1 MSLDNTK
8 PKERVNNMRVE
19 WKTYITDLDIPK
31 DWEHRSYHHD
41 ELPSWQVNGLHIW
54 IDSWDV
60 DLRTENASR
69 IHGAM
74 EVLPSRFTVQTANS
88 YNGYEDDHTW
98 IFETNSFKDLLDFV
112 ASKKQWAILKDDIW
126 ITDPYY
132 DETGRFF
139 VDPIEYYGLTKQDLK
154 DYGSI
159 NEENLK

>member
-1 MSLDNTK
+1 
-8 PKERVNNMRVE
+8 MRVE

-54 IDSWDV
+54 IDSWNV
-60 DLRTENASR
+60 DERTENASR

-98 IFETNSFKDLLDFV
+98 IFETNSFEKLLEFV
-112 ASKKQWAILKDDIW
+112 DSKKQWAILKDDIW

-159 NEENLK
+159 NEREN

>member
-1 MSLDNTK
+1 
-8 PKERVNNMRVE
+8 MRVE

-88 YNGYEDDHTW
+88 YNGYDDDHTW
-98 IFETNSFKDLLDFV
+98 IFETDSFEKLLEFV
-112 ASKKQWAILKDDIW
+112 DSKKEWSVFKNDVW

-139 VDPIEYYGLTKQDLK
+139 VDPIKYYGLTEYDLK
-154 DYGSI
+154 EYGSI

>member
-1 MSLDNTK
+1 MN
-8 PKERVNNMRVE
+8 
-19 WKTYITDLDIPK
+19 WATYITDLNIPK
-31 DWEHRSYHHD
+31 DWKHRSYHHD

-54 IDSWDV
+54 IDSWDIEE
-60 DLRTENASR
+60 RTANSSR

-98 IFETNSFKDLLDFV
+98 IFETDSFEKLLEFV
-112 ASKKQWAILKDDIW
+112 DSKKQWAILKDDIW

-139 VDPIEYYGLTKQDLK
+139 VDPIEYYGLTEQDLK

-159 NEENLK
+159 NEREN

>member
-1 MSLDNTK
+1 
-8 PKERVNNMRVE
+8 MRVE

-88 YNGYEDDHTW
+88 YNGYDDDHTW

-112 ASKKQWAILKDDIW
+112 ASKKALLLLNEWGVLKNDVW

-132 DETGRFF
+132 DETCW
-139 VDPIEYYGLTKQDLK
+139 
-154 DYGSI
+154 
-159 NEENLK
+159 